1 MNKLFLVLDNLLG
14 IREQLNLDK
23 IENVI
28 MDSRKVQKG
37 DLFCYK

>member
-37 DLFCYK
+37 DLFLL